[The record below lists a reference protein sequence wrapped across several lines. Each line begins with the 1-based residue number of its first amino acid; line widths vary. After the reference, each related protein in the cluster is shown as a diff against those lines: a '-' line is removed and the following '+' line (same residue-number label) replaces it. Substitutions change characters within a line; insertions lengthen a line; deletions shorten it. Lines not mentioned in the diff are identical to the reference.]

1 MKHDIS
7 SISFLISIVHAHTAS
22 FLKKRLNEEGLE
34 KLATSH
40 GHILFQLA
48 VHEELSMSEI
58 ARFVYK
64 DKSTTTALCKKLEE
78 IGLIERKQSKQ
89 DKRQTKIRLSE
100 KGRQYEDS
108 LTKISQELTETAFL
122 GFSEAEKKEMIEKL
136 DAIKANFQRLEDEPK
151 NS

>member
-1 MKHDIS
+1 
-7 SISFLISIVHAHTAS
+7 
-22 FLKKRLNEEGLE
+22 
-34 KLATSH
+34 
-40 GHILFQLA
+40 LFQLA
-48 VHEELSMSEI
+48 VYEELSMSEV
-58 ARFVYK
+58 ARLVYK

-136 DAIKANFQRLEDEPK
+136 DAIKANFQNLEGEPK

>member
-1 MKHDIS
+1 
-7 SISFLISIVHAHTAS
+7 
-22 FLKKRLNEEGLE
+22 
-34 KLATSH
+34 
-40 GHILFQLA
+40 
-48 VHEELSMSEI
+48 
-58 ARFVYK
+58 
-64 DKSTTTALCKKLEE
+64 
-78 IGLIERKQSKQ
+78 
-89 DKRQTKIRLSE
+89 LSE